1 MPESTRQL
9 LIQIARRYGVVACVS
24 GRRASEA
31 RAMVAIGAISYLGSH
46 GAEVLRAGWT
56 EPVVDP
62 EVEDWTERIHDFA
75 READTAELRRLR
87 VRLEDKGPI
96 VAFHWR
102 GAPDEEAA
110 RAAIDAIATKAE
122 AAGLRTHWGRKVLEV
137 RPPVR
142 IDKGAGIASFLADT
156 DVDVA
161 MYVGDDADRSRRV
174 PRAGAARRRGTISKA
189 IRVGVRSD
197 EGPSEITDEAD
208 VVVDGTEWRDRAA
221 RGAGRGLRPGWR
233 VRFADFLRTTVL
245 ASAGA
250 ASVLAALTVAGAAGT
265 ATTCSSRSPP
275 AGGWRRRDRD
285 LAGAQGRDL
294 DRRSPR
300 CWPARAPR
308 PRCPRSTRP
317 APCSTGCGRC

>member
-1 MPESTRQL
+1 VSSALLSDVIGPIRADPARAALLFDIDGTLAPIVEHAADARVPERTRQL
-9 LIQIARRYGVVACVS
+9 LTQIARRYGVVACVS

-31 RAMVAIGAISYLGSH
+31 RAMVAIGTISYLGSH

-62 EVEDWTERIHDFA
+62 EVEDWTERIHGFA

-110 RAAIDAIATKAE
+110 RAAIDAVATKAE
-122 AAGLRTHWGRKVLEV
+122 SAGLRTHWGRKVLEV

-142 IDKGAGIASFLADT
+142 IDKGAGIISFLAGT

-161 MYVGDDADRSRRV
+161 MYVGDDATDLDAFQALVQLADEGRISR
-174 PRAGAARRRGTISKA
+174 A

-197 EGPSEITDEAD
+197 EGPSAIVEEAD
-208 VVVDGTEWRDRAA
+208 LVVDGTE
-221 RGAGRGLRPGWR
+221 GVTEL
-233 VRFADFLRTTVL
+233 
-245 ASAGA
+245 
-250 ASVLAALTVAGAAGT
+250 LAALAA
-265 ATTCSSRSPP
+265 
-275 AGGWRRRDRD
+275 D
-285 LAGAQGRDL
+285 
-294 DRRSPR
+294 
-300 CWPARAPR
+300 
-308 PRCPRSTRP
+308 
-317 APCSTGCGRC
+317 